1 MDEAE
6 CLRVGGRLRK
16 APIPEET
23 RPSLVL
29 DPEARDNASNCN
41 AQSPP
46 FVLYKQQAR
55 FERAETEVLDPERAG
70 RGSKDSVKSSVLW

>member
-1 MDEAE
+1 MLE
-6 CLRVGGRLRK
+6 GGRSPTQSPHSRRDSALFD
-16 APIPEET
+16 
-23 RPSLVL
+23 SGS
-29 DPEARDNASNCN
+29 EARDNASNCD

-70 RGSKDSVKSSVLW
+70 RGSKDSVKSSVLS